1 MTKQTL
7 FQSYKAYL
15 LKLQDFLK
23 DEKLKFIQIA
33 TSNIKDKDSDY
44 EKIVKE
50 ANQKA
55 IAQLDAAI
63 DEIAKFVDN
72 LEAEK
77 QRKVKIIDENLP
89 SKQSKS

>member
-1 MTKQTL
+1 MTEQTL
-7 FQSYKAYL
+7 FQSYKDYL
-15 LKLQDFLK
+15 LKLQKFF
-23 DEKLKFIQIA
+23 EKEKQNFIQIK
-33 TSNIKDKDSDY
+33 TPNKDSDY

-63 DEIAKFVDN
+63 QQISKFVET
-72 LEAEK
+72 LEVEK
-77 QRKVKIIDENLP
+77 QRKIQIARDNRP